1 MEASRMPDQL
11 RELVSELDRQAQE
24 CTQFDTGASGEA
36 TEGLFTLHSQGAD
49 YPRALRELQ
58 SSVTE
63 CPAEKRDWRAITI
76 PGESPL
82 WKVCAFS
89 RSSARIA
96 DPTFMRQRISTF
108 LKLVDRQSNNDDIQG
123 IWENKAI
130 QNWVTSD
137 TPSALF
143 LEIPFRGSGRVRR
156 FALDLID
163 HLDKHHP
170 VLSMIGGLS
179 QTDAKHLFPDS
190 TPKTVLEHLIVQAL
204 RHINP
209 EIRLGFF
216 AKTLSSFRASKTASD
231 LLGLLKAVCA
241 NMSKL
246 TIVLDLSIFP
256 PRLHEGMDAA
266 SWPTEFSRLITGL
279 WDCSYPVFCHVLLL
293 GSVLPM
299 AKIVSEGDVIS
310 VGISAMDFGTSR
322 RRFPFHPPRPIP
334 KVYESPKPA
343 RSLDSR
349 ILKATL
355 SQ

>member
-24 CTQFDTGASGEA
+24 CTRHDTGASGEA
-36 TEGLFTLHSQGAD
+36 IEGLFTLQSQGAD
-49 YPRALRELQ
+49 YARALRKLQ
-58 SSVTE
+58 SSIAE
-63 CPAEKRDWRAITI
+63 CLAENRDWCAITI
-76 PGESPL
+76 PDESLL

-89 RSSARIA
+89 RPSARIA
-96 DPTFMRQRISTF
+96 DPLFMRQKTTTF
-108 LKLVDRQSNNDDIQG
+108 LKLVDRQNNNDDIQG
-123 IWENKAI
+123 IWENKVI
-130 QNWVTSD
+130 ENWVTSD

-143 LEIPFRGSGRVRR
+143 LEIPFRGTGRVRR
-156 FALDLID
+156 FALDFID
-163 HLDKHHP
+163 HLHEHHP

-179 QTDAKHLFPDS
+179 QADADHLLPDP

-216 AKTLSSFRASKTASD
+216 AETVSSFRASTTAGD

-241 NMSKL
+241 NISKL
-246 TIVLDLSIFP
+246 TIVFDLSIFP
-256 PRLHEGMDAA
+256 PRLNEGMDAA

-293 GSVLPM
+293 GSVLPT
-299 AKIVSEGDVIS
+299 AKIASEGDVIS

-334 KVYESPKPA
+334 KAYEAPKPA

-355 SQ
+355 S